1 MIATAAEIAKN
12 FGEYADK
19 ALVEPI
25 TITKYGREHLV
36 LLSAAEYERLKRRDR
51 LALRVAGMPDD
62 LADAIA
68 SAEPPPE
75 AAQFDDE
82 CLSVDDCTS
91 VPAR

>member
-36 LLSAAEYERLKRRDR
+36 LLSAAEYERLKRRAR
-51 LALRVAGMPDD
+51 QVVRVTEMPDE
-62 LADAIA
+62 LAQAIA
-68 SAEPPPE
+68 NTEPTGE
-75 AAQFDDE
+75 AAQHDSE
-82 CLSVDDCTS
+82 W
-91 VPAR
+91 PPERAP